1 MLESKLNKLCHE
13 VVRDSRGM
21 FDVASYSN
29 VDIILKYTRA
39 FMRVRG
45 DKKLII
51 EKVINPVDYLRDTFN
66 DNEA

>member
-1 MLESKLNKLCHE
+1 M
-13 VVRDSRGM
+13 VRDSRGM